1 MIRTRPTRDQLGYV
15 HPCFEYDTVFGNG
28 LQKFKQEPL
37 YEVII
42 CTALY
47 FFSFFLT
54 KITTLSDNTIHLYNI
69 YILITSLI
77 NVHEYSTNAAQ
88 RTTQNNNLSLNKTIK

>member
-69 YILITSLI
+69 YII
-77 NVHEYSTNAAQ
+77 NNHTNTVATNAAQ
-88 RTTQNNNLSLNKTIK
+88 STTQKNNLSLNKMMK

>member
-47 FFSFFLT
+47 FFPFFLT
-54 KITTLSDNTIHLYNI
+54 KITTLSDINNTIHLYNI
-69 YILITSLI
+69 YINNHT
-77 NVHEYSTNAAQ
+77 NTVATNAAQ